1 MSEDRTRGARDGP
14 VSRSLRAA
22 IRNQGWTAENLAKR
36 AEVSARILQQFLDE
50 QGGLTLATV
59 DLLAAVLRL
68 TLCPDESAADGP

>member
-1 MSEDRTRGARDGP
+1 MTEDQKRGSSDGP

-22 IRNQGWTAENLAKR
+22 IRNQGWTAKNLAKQ
-36 AEVSARILQQFLDE
+36 AGVSARVLQQFLDE

-68 TLCPDESAADGP
+68 TLRPDES

>member
-1 MSEDRTRGARDGP
+1 MSEDQTSGARDGP

-22 IRNQGWTAENLAKR
+22 IRNQGWTAKDLAHR
-36 AEVSARILQQFLDE
+36 AGVSASILQQFLDE

-68 TLCPDESAADGP
+68 TLCPDESSVEVP